1 MQKKRL
7 KLKKQPF
14 FVTLSLK
21 LRLLIKPESN
31 EWVGENSYATYKQE
45 KNRMFFTI
53 KKNKEEEEEEN
64 FRTKYY
70 SLYPKLYRVAFRLLG
85 NVQDAEDIVQ
95 DVFLRLWEKR
105 SALDSVENVEA
116 YCVRMVRNLSIDV
129 LRSRP
134 IIEED
139 LSLLGNLA
147 IGEDN
152 GNAAFQIEMK
162 DAVEWVKKF
171 LGLLPEKQKQIMMM
185 RDMEEYSLEEIENA
199 TGLSAVHVR
208 VLLSRAR
215 KKIREQINHIM
226 SNEKR

>member
-1 MQKKRL
+1 
-7 KLKKQPF
+7 
-14 FVTLSLK
+14 
-21 LRLLIKPESN
+21 
-31 EWVGENSYATYKQE
+31 
-45 KNRMFFTI
+45 
-53 KKNKEEEEEEN
+53 
-64 FRTKYY
+64 
-70 SLYPKLYRVAFRLLG
+70 
-85 NVQDAEDIVQ
+85 
-95 DVFLRLWEKR
+95 
-105 SALDSVENVEA
+105 
-116 YCVRMVRNLSIDV
+116 RMVRNLSIDV